1 MLGTRRRVLRNLWLP
16 PFGRGWFDVLYM
28 DELVR
33 VTRDSRGDTSV
44 FLRLGDVE
52 EEDGS
57 VIITGLVPTPLAA
70 LLHIDP

>member
-1 MLGTRRRVLRNLWLP
+1 MLRNLWLP

-44 FLRLGDVE
+44 FLRLGEVE
-52 EEDGS
+52 EANGMVS
-57 VIITGLVPTPLAA
+57 VTAVLPTPLAT
-70 LLHIDP
+70 LLNIDP